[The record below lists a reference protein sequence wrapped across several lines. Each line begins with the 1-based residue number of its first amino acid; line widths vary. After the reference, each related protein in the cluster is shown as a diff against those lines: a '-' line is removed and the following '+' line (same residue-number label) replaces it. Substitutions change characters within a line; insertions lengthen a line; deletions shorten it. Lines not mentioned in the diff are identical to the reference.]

1 MFTPWGL
8 VYKYNFWGLPIS
20 SALFNPTVRWFTSP
34 VAATTGNV
42 VVVVLEE
49 DEEDDD
55 DELVESFDNDFV
67 RRLLFFFVGLTGS
80 PSFPPP
86 NN

>member
-1 MFTPWGL
+1 
-8 VYKYNFWGLPIS
+8 VS

-34 VAATTGNV
+34 VAATTGSV

-55 DELVESFDNDFV
+55 DELVESFDDEEDDDDELVESFDDDFV
-67 RRLLFFFVGLTGS
+67 RRLLFFFVDLTGS
-80 PSFPPP
+80 PSFPPL